1 MFEKDDKRR
10 LYQLM
15 DMFLSGKITA
25 SVFCDELYYSYDLEI
40 DYNTLNAVEQKAFS
54 DLSPFSSR
62 FSEFKEDHEKC
73 PNAFFTEEQLYQ
85 KVKRIK
91 EGLKAQ
97 SPI

>member
-1 MFEKDDKRR
+1 
-10 LYQLM
+10 M

-54 DLSPFSSR
+54 DLSSFSSR

-73 PNAFFTEEQLYQ
+73 PNAFFRVSPKNRLYRLTCLYNCLLLPHET
-85 KVKRIK
+85 VGSIK
-91 EGLKAQ
+91 NGV
-97 SPI
+97 S